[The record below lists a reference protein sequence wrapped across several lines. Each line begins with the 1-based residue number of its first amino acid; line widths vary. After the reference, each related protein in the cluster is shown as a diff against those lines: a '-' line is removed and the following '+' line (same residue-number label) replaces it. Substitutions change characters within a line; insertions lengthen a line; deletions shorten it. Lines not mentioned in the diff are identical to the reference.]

1 MHRKTT
7 IQIVVLCDKKNSALK
22 TIRSI
27 KRNRLFKIT
36 YKELPQHPK
45 SYHYLV
51 TKQPQIILYDPFL
64 QNARDIEVFVDSCS
78 QLSDVFV
85 LPFIKDIA
93 ALEEAEASRHFSQR
107 LIAANKNPNELAS
120 ELEQGMKKNKRV
132 EGRAR
137 PNPQLIATA
146 DQTPMMIWECDVNGK
161 FIFFNQAWLG
171 FRGKSFR
178 SEMRGG
184 RVADMHPDDRE
195 AYSKA
200 FSSAVENRH
209 CYKVE
214 YRIKRRDDQYAWLL
228 ESASPHYS
236 LSGEFMGLIGTA
248 VDITEKVIAE
258 ATAHDWKKCYQAAVQ
273 ASGQIL
279 MDWDPMTRMIQFSG
293 DCESFFGDDLSAI
306 PNTLSRWIEN
316 IRSDQQAFFMESM
329 RRARFESRLFH
340 IEYDIKLGGKISKS
354 IEHSAQAITDKSGN
368 VLRVVGFITDVTAKK
383 KNLRELRQREARYR
397 TLVSNI
403 PGAVYRYS
411 RRKGSRWTVDFI
423 SREIQSITGYPR
435 SYFLRNEVDAFT
447 RMVLFDDRANRENMI
462 TKAMQ
467 NKKSFVVNYRIRE
480 KNGEIRYLSEQGR
493 FSIDPHDQSLWL
505 DGVVFDVTER
515 AKTEEKLNYI
525 ASHDPLTG
533 LPNRMLMVDRLSQ
546 AVKKANR
553 SREKIA
559 VMYLDLD
566 HFKRIND
573 TLGHQVGDKL
583 LQMIA
588 GRLKHV
594 LYDLDTVT
602 RIGGDE
608 FVVIAIGLKE
618 VRHALKIADKIFS
631 SFKTPFFIEGH
642 ELFMTCSIGIAV
654 YPDDANDKEGLLK
667 NADVAMH
674 RAKQCGRNSYQLYS
688 PTMNDKAL
696 VRMKIENGLRK
707 AIEAEELRIHYQP
720 FIDVRTG
727 EITGMEALLRWHHAE
742 LGMVSPDDFI
752 PVAEETGLI
761 IQIGEWVIRKACSQI
776 HEWQMMG
783 VGMVPVSI
791 NLSSYQFRR
800 KEFVSRV
807 SEIIHDTNIDPKW
820 IEFELTESTIMEN
833 VDEVIDTLNQFRSW
847 GIQVSVDD
855 FGTGYSSLSRLK
867 RFPINKLKID
877 RAFIRDIPN
886 DPDDTAIAEAII
898 SMAKN
903 LSLSVVA
910 EGVETEAQR
919 DFLQTKGCDI
929 MQGFLFSRPVSSLEF
944 THLLTDKIRY

>member
-1 MHRKTT
+1 MHQKKN
-7 IQIVVLCDKKNSALK
+7 IHVVVLCDKKNQTL
-22 TIRSI
+22 RSVKRI
-27 KRNRLFKIT
+27 KKNRLYKLT
-36 YKELPQHPK
+36 LKELPQNSK
-45 SYHYLV
+45 AYHYLI
-51 TKQPQIILYDPFL
+51 TKKPDIVLYDPFMDG
-64 QNARDIEVFVDSCS
+64 ARDMETFIEATEVLKKTF
-78 QLSDVFV
+78 L
-85 LPFIKDIA
+85 LPFIENIA
-93 ALEEAEASRHFSQR
+93 VLEKAESSRHFSQR
-107 LIAANKNPNELAS
+107 LVVGSKTANELVA
-120 ELEQGMKKNKRV
+120 ELIHGLEKSRRY
-132 EGRAR
+132 EGRSR

-146 DQTPMMIWECDVNGK
+146 DQTPVMIWECDGDGK

-171 FRGKSFR
+171 FKGKTFR
-178 SEMRGG
+178 SELRTE
-184 RVADMHPDDRE
+184 RNDDIHTDDKVIYQE
-195 AYSKA
+195 AFY
-200 FSSAVENRH
+200 SAVKNRH

-214 YRIKRRDDQYAWLL
+214 YRIKRSDNQYAWLL

-236 LSGEFMGLIGTA
+236 LSGEFLGLIGTA
-248 VDITEKVIAE
+248 VDITEKMNAE
-258 ATAHDWKKCYQAAVQ
+258 AIAHDWQKRYQAAVQ
-273 ASGQIL
+273 ASGQLL
-279 MDWDPMTRMIQFSG
+279 MDWDPLTREIQFSG
-293 DCESFFGDDLSAI
+293 DTESFFGGESLNI
-306 PNTLSRWIEN
+306 PCTLSSWIES
-316 IRSDQQAFFMESM
+316 IRENQQSLFMESM
-329 RRARFESRLFH
+329 RRARFENRLFH
-340 IEYDIKLGGKISKS
+340 IEYDITIGGKIHKT
-354 IEHSAQAITDKSGN
+354 IEHSAQAITDKTGC
-368 VLRVVGFITDVTAKK
+368 VLRVVGFITDITTKK
-383 KNLRELRQREARYR
+383 KIFRELRQREARFR

-403 PGAVYRYS
+403 PGAVYRYA
-411 RRKGSRWTVDFI
+411 RFKGCDWTVDFI

-447 RMVLFDDRANRENMI
+447 RMVLFDDRSNRENVI

-467 NKKSFVVNYRIRE
+467 NKKSFIVNYRIRE
-480 KNGEIRYLSEQGR
+480 KTGEIRYLSEQGR
-493 FSIDPHDQSLWL
+493 FSVDEHDQSIWL

-533 LPNRMLMVDRLSQ
+533 LPNRMLMLDRLGQ
-546 AVKKANR
+546 AVKKSSR

-559 VMYLDLD
+559 VMFLDLD

-588 GRLKHV
+588 GRFKHV

-608 FVVIAIGLKE
+608 FVIISIGLNE
-618 VRHALKIADKIFS
+618 VRHALKIADKIFN

-654 YPDDANDKEGLLK
+654 YPDDGNDKDSLLK

-674 RAKQCGRNSYQLYS
+674 RAKQRGRSSYELYS

-707 AIEAEELRIHYQP
+707 AIETDELRLHYQP
-720 FIDVRTG
+720 FVDVSTG
-727 EITGMEALLRWHHAE
+727 EITGMEVLLRWHHSE
-742 LGMVSPDDFI
+742 LGMVAPNDFI

-761 IQIGEWVIRKACSQI
+761 ISIGEWVINEACKQI
-776 HEWQMMG
+776 REWQLMG
-783 VGMVPVSI
+783 VKLVPVSI

-800 KEFVSRV
+800 KEFVSKV
-807 SEIIHDTNIDPKW
+807 AEILRDTNIDAKW

-833 VDEVIDTLNQFRSW
+833 IDEVIETLNQFRSW

-855 FGTGYSSLSRLK
+855 FGTGHSSLSRLK

-903 LSLSVVA
+903 LNLSVVA
-910 EGVETEAQR
+910 EGVETEEQR
-919 DFLQTKGCDI
+919 DFLQTKGCDV

-944 THLLTDKIRY
+944 THLLTQNIRY